1 MPSAYSYLRFST
13 ADQIHGDS
21 FRRQTELARVWCEK
35 NEIPLVE
42 NYRDLGVSAFRGKNA
57 DQGAL
62 KAFLDQVEGG
72 SIKPGSYL
80 IVESLDRISRTDITY
95 ALQLFL
101 GLINAGIVV
110 VTLADERVYDREKIN
125 DGNFTDLIISLT
137 ILSRA
142 NEESRMK
149 SSRVSAAWAAKRD
162 RASEEKLTKLCP
174 TWLRMTED
182 RRSFLPIPE
191 RVAVVNRIFEMAA
204 SGMGQNK
211 IAKALNGEG
220 VPTLRDGKRWH
231 ISSIKKI
238 LDSRA
243 VIGEFQ
249 PGRMVDGKRQLLDPV
264 PGYFPP
270 VVPME
275 LFATVQR
282 IRKVRPNHNGRSR
295 ANPVVGL
302 VYNEMTGNK
311 MVRLT
316 KGADQG
322 YVYLVDAA
330 APVGAA
336 PYISWRFEEFL
347 DACLSCCQAATSA
360 PAPPRE
366 ENAELAC
373 ALKELDE
380 IEAQIPRLVDFI
392 AGGFSEA
399 VERKLRELE
408 ARKTLL
414 ERKSEELR
422 TEEHASRTSG
432 EEIDWSDTERLKDN
446 VRSVVRRI
454 VVHPQDRWFRVEL
467 FDGRAVAYQEEG
479 GSIEIVSD
487 EPSPRA
493 T

>member
-1 MPSAYSYLRFST
+1 
-13 ADQIHGDS
+13 
-21 FRRQTELARVWCEK
+21 
-35 NEIPLVE
+35 
-42 NYRDLGVSAFRGKNA
+42 VSAFRGKNV

-62 KAFLDQVEGG
+62 KAFLDRVEDG
-72 SIKPGSYL
+72 SIRPGSYL

-101 GLINAGIVV
+101 GLISAGVVV
-110 VTLADERVYDREKIN
+110 VTLADERIYDREKIN

-174 TWLRMTED
+174 TWLRLSDD
-182 RRSFLPIPE
+182 RSGFDPIPE
-191 RVAVVNRIFEMAA
+191 RVAVINRIFEMTAA
-204 SGMGQNK
+204 GMGQNK
-211 IAKALNGEG
+211 IAKTLNLGG
-220 VPTLRDGKRWH
+220 VPTLRGGKRWH

-275 LFATVQR
+275 LFATEHR
-282 IRKVRPNHNGRSR
+282 LRKVRPNYNGRSR
-295 ANPVVGL
+295 ANAVVGL

-316 KGADQG
+316 KGAEQS

-330 APVGAA
+330 ASVGAA
-336 PYISWRFEEFL
+336 PYISWRFDDFL
-347 DACLSCCQAATSA
+347 DACLVCCRAATSA
-360 PAPPRE
+360 PAIPRG
-366 ENAELAC
+366 ENAELAA

-392 AGGFSEA
+392 ATGYSEA

-408 ARKTLL
+408 ARKSVI
-414 ERKSEELR
+414 ERKAEELR
-422 TEEHASRTSG
+422 TGEHAVRTSG
-432 EEIDWSDTERLKDN
+432 EEIDWTDAERLKDN
-446 VRSVVRRI
+446 IRAVVRRI
-454 VVHPQDRWFRVEL
+454 VVHPLERRLRVEL
-467 FDGRAVAYQEEG
+467 LDGRAVAYREEG
-479 GSIEIVSD
+479 GCIEIVSN
-487 EPSPRA
+487 ESITAPATASPPEV
-493 T
+493 